1 MTDLLNEILSS
12 NTAISL
18 ISSFTAFWAS
28 YKMLQKDVKANTEDI
43 KEFKQLDIKVKI
55 IEMQKDIQYMREKF
69 DEYIST
75 KKS

>member
-18 ISSFTAFWAS
+18 ITSFIAFWSS

-75 KKS
+75 KK

>member
-18 ISSFTAFWAS
+18 ISSFIAFFAS
-28 YKMLQKDVKANTEDI
+28 YKMLQKDVKQNAEDI

-55 IEMQKDIQYMREKF
+55 TEMQKDIQYMREKF
-69 DEYIST
+69 DEYLST
-75 KKS
+75 KK